1 MTSPAKIQR
10 EAQEMT
16 ETLCGALER
25 AVERSGVELK
35 ELSAR
40 VGRADGYFSHLFK
53 GRINLTAEHIF
64 TVLLAIGVS
73 PAEFFS
79 QFYGQKAPSAL
90 EEDDFDARFLR
101 AMERYGIKPRL
112 NKDDQEAL

>member
-1 MTSPAKIQR
+1 VTSPAKIQR
-10 EAQEMT
+10 ESKEKVDVLR
-16 ETLCGALER
+16 EALVR

-53 GRINLTAEHIF
+53 GRISLTAEHIF

-73 PAEFFS
+73 PTEFFGDL
-79 QFYGQKAPSAL
+79 YGPKGPSAL

-112 NKDDQEAL
+112 NKEDQEAL